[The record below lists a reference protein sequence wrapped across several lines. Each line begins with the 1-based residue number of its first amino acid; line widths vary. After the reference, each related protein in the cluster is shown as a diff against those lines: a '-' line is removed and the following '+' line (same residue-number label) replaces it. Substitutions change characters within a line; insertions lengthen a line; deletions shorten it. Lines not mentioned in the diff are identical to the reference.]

1 MGWSF
6 SSQDEIRVECMFDSE
21 FSAASDEELI
31 AAVEDGARREA
42 AEAARQLAAIAEL
55 TRRRIDNDDER
66 ALWAFDPWDSAAAEV
81 AAALRITHRRASG
94 RMRIAMAL
102 RDRLPKVAALHVKG
116 ELTARVVSTITW
128 LTHLV
133 EDDQALAL
141 IDEAVAERASGWE
154 ALSED
159 KLRQAVDVWIHRY
172 DPDAVRRTQVSVRS
186 RDLTIGTCD
195 DDAETTALWGRLLAT
210 DAAVLQKRVSA
221 MARAVC
227 DGDPRSIGE
236 RRADALGALAHGHD
250 RLVCAC
256 GAQGCPSAGEPPTSN
271 VVIRVIADQTAL
283 DAAAAAAETT
293 ASQSAADT
301 QAPQPPTNGEAP
313 QPGADSAAPPPAQ
326 RVASPALILGRG
338 VLPNTL
344 LAEAIRAGARI
355 TAIRMPGAEPEP
367 HYRPSAE
374 LAEFVRTR
382 DLFCRFPGCPVAADR
397 CDIDHARPWPYGPTH
412 ASNCNCKC
420 RQHHL
425 LKTFWTGLGG
435 WADQQYPDGTVVWT
449 APSGKKYR
457 TQPGSRLFFP
467 TWDITTAALPPPT
480 TQPPPTS
487 PGRGLKMPR
496 RQRTRAADHTARI
509 HAERAHNQL
518 DTPPF

>member
-1 MGWSF
+1 
-6 SSQDEIRVECMFDSE
+6 MFDSE

-128 LTHLV
+128 LTQLV

-159 KLRQAVDVWIHRY
+159 KLRQAVEVWVHRY

-210 DAAVLQKRVSA
+210 DAAVLQKRVTA

-283 DAAAAAAETT
+283 DAATAAAAETT
-293 ASQSAADT
+293 ASPPAADT
-301 QAPQPPTNGEAP
+301 QAPQPPTNGE
-313 QPGADSAAPPPAQ
+313 APPPAQ

-338 VLPNTL
+338 VLPNAL

-355 TAIRMPGAEPEP
+355 TVIRMPGAEPEP

-374 LAEFVRTR
+374 LAEFVRMR
-382 DLFCRFPGCPVAADR
+382 DLFCRFPGCPVPADR
-397 CDIDHARPWPYGPTH
+397 CDLDHARPWPWGPTH
-412 ASNCNCKC
+412 ASNVNCKC
-420 RQHHL
+420 RPHHL
-425 LKTFWTGLGG
+425 MKTFWTGLGG
-435 WADQQYPDGTVVWT
+435 WADEQLPDGTVVWT
-449 APSGKKYR
+449 SPSGTTYT

-467 TWDITTAALPPPT
+467 TWNVTTAALPPPAT
-480 TQPPPTS
+480 DPPPPT
-487 PGRGLKMPR
+487 GDRTLMMPR

-509 HAERAHNQL
+509 KTERAQRDL
-518 DTPPF
+518 PPPF